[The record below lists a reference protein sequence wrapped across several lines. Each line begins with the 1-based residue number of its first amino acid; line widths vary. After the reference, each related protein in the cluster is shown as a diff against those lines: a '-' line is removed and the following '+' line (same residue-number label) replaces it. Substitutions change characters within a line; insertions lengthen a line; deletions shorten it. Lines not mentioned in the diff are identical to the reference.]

1 MALITVR
8 PTAADV
14 AIANFVATHT
24 NPPAEEAAEV
34 LTWGAD
40 EHILCGLTAAWWL
53 YTRNQNR
60 PIRRAADY
68 ILLTTFVASA
78 LPHLLKILFDQPRP
92 DRLTVG
98 GHWRGVPLSGRRF
111 DAFPSGNAVH
121 VGALASAASRL
132 PRRQR
137 NIAWLVSAGRV
148 VTRIILLAHWTSDV
162 LAGLAIG
169 ALTER
174 SLRRFTDYSWIFRR
188 ALACLGCMV
197 RIPIVT
203 SGWHYD
209 PWRGPFFSKGSATQ
223 ALAPVLRQPISN
235 LQA

>member
-1 MALITVR
+1 MDGLCAGSACRPVALDRTRRADVGIHCSIRELAPTPDVVVAPLERTEMALINVR

-24 NPPAEEAAEV
+24 NPPAEEAAQV

-40 EHILCGLTAAWWL
+40 EHILCGLTAVWWL

-60 PIRRAADY
+60 PIRRTADH

-92 DRLTVG
+92 DRLTVR

-111 DAFPSGNAVH
+111 DAFPSGHAVH

-137 NIAWLVSAGRV
+137 NIAWLVGAGLV

-174 SLRRFTDYSWIFRR
+174 SLRRFTGYSLDI
-188 ALACLGCMV
+188 
-197 RIPIVT
+197 
-203 SGWHYD
+203 
-209 PWRGPFFSKGSATQ
+209 
-223 ALAPVLRQPISN
+223 
-235 LQA
+235 